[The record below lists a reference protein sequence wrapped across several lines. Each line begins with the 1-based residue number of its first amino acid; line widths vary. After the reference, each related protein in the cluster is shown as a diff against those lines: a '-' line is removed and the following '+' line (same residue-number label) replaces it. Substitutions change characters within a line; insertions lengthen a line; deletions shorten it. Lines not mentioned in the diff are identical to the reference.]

1 MLEPLSEAEAAG
13 GLGTYVKPK
22 DLTQVPDF
30 EHVRGE
36 PKNIVESVKSEENLI
51 SEPELQTVPDN
62 DVEM

>member
-1 MLEPLSEAEAAG
+1 MFEPLSEAEAAG

-22 DLTQVPDF
+22 DLTVVPDF

-36 PKNIVESVKSEENLI
+36 PKNIIADSNGPVKNEEKVL
-51 SEPELQTVPDN
+51 SDN